1 MITGGIESTAKVD
14 TEEIVADRKN
24 RIIYR
29 IRVKLK

>member
-1 MITGGIESTAKVD
+1 MITGGIESAAYVEI
-14 TEEIVADRKN
+14 EEIVADRKN